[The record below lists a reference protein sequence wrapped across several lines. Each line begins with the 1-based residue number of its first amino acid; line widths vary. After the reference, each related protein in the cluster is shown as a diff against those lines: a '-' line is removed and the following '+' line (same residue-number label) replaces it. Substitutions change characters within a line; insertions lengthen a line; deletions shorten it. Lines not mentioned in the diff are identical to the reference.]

1 MTSLLLLMA
10 AALGLGYAQ
19 STTSECDYQWIT
31 QPIDHFG
38 ASNGTFMQRYSIFD
52 EFYKPGG
59 PIMFF
64 QGEEGWILDCANTTI
79 MYEYARQLGGL
90 AVSLEHRYFGESLPF
105 GQDSHTTSNMKYLTL
120 DNVMADA
127 VSFVE
132 HIKKTNNGT
141 SDSKAIIASGSYGG
155 FLSAAFRLN
164 HPDTFFGSLASA
176 GPVKSFSNSSDPDT
190 YNWWKWVNRVYLD
203 RSKEAADKIQ
213 HAFETLQNRFTSGD
227 VAGLKEELSLCS
239 TPSSN
244 DTLGDALI
252 LNSLVNIFSFA
263 VEFNYPVAKFGRGP
277 IANPFEQFI
286 NMTLEES
293 DPIQVLNRTFWAWF
307 GAPGASNVPCF
318 NYTDPNFVLGGVPLI
333 EHVPFEYIT
342 CTYLPL
348 ASANIPEG
356 TIFPAFPTASDSV
369 PQYCKAKYGVTS
381 MTQEEIFERYHF
393 SPADIKNSTRI
404 IWSNAEFDPTSAV
417 SVDYLPLSTDPC
429 ASRMILTSNMA
440 HREDLFMPD
449 LADSETLTALR
460 NKEVQ
465 IFKEWL
471 EFCQ

>member
-1 MTSLLLLMA
+1 MSPLLLLMA

-19 STTSECDYQWIT
+19 STTSDCDYQWIT

-38 ASNGTFMQRYSIFD
+38 AVNGTFKQRYSIFD
-52 EFYKPGG
+52 DFYKPGG

-64 QGEEGWILDCANTTI
+64 QGEESWVLDCANTTI

-90 AVSLEHRYFGESLPF
+90 AVSLEHRYFGQSLPF
-105 GQDSHTTSNMKYLTL
+105 GQNSHTPSNMKYLTL

-127 VSFVE
+127 VAFIE
-132 HIKKTNNGT
+132 HVKETNDGA

-176 GPVKSFSNSSDPDT
+176 GPVKSLSNSSDPDT
-190 YNWWKWVNRVYLD
+190 YNWWRWVNRAYLD

-213 HAFETLQNRFTSGD
+213 HAFQTLQKRLSSGD
-227 VAGLKEELSLCS
+227 VAGLKEELNLCS
-239 TPSSN
+239 TPSPN
-244 DTLGDALI
+244 DTVGNAL
-252 LNSLVNIFSFA
+252 LPVSLVNTFSFA
-263 VEFNYPVAKFGRGP
+263 IEFNYPTIKTGRNP
-277 IANPFEQFI
+277 IANSLDQFI
-286 NMTLEES
+286 NVTLAQS
-293 DPIQVLNRTFWAWF
+293 DPIQVLNRTFWTWF
-307 GAPGASNVPCF
+307 GALREPNIPCF
-318 NYTDPNFVLGGVPLI
+318 NYTDSNFIRSGAPLI
-333 EHVPFEYIT
+333 ENDPFGYIT
-342 CTYLPL
+342 CTYIPL
-348 ASANIPEG
+348 KSSNVPEG
-356 TIFPAFPTASDSV
+356 TIFPASLTASDV
-369 PQYCKAKYGVTS
+369 IPQYCKLKYGVTP
-381 MTQEEIFERYHF
+381 MTQEEIFQRYHF
-393 SPADIKNSTRI
+393 SPAEIKNSTRI

-440 HREDLFMPD
+440 HREDLFAPD
-449 LADSETLTALR
+449 PSDSEALTELR

-471 EFCQ
+471 EFC